1 MKKLLFLFV
10 ALAAVNNAYAGWD
23 DRYGDDKSIHD
34 DQPRCAE
41 INISLK

>member
-23 DRYGDDKSIHD
+23 DRHGDSESIHD
-34 DQPRCAE
+34 DQPRCVVV
-41 INISLK
+41 NLSLN